1 MSETQTFELSL
12 AQIDDFEFRI
22 RFDGTELEAL
32 TTDESAPLGHNA
44 GPNPARLLLA
54 SVANCLALSLL
65 FSLRKF
71 MNEPGQIKAR
81 ASASME
87 RNEDKRWRITHLSKW
102 AVAVDET
109 DHQTSAWLEYAAGL
123 GQHQGHGVDEADAGH
138 SQCVIKMVVSKRHLL
153 SKAAHGHYTPRRR
166 VREHRRRGVQADR
179 YTQWCRKAAAAC
191 ANFQTAPFPGHE
203 RPQSE

>member
-12 AQIDDFEFRI
+12 TQIDDFEFRI

-71 MNEPGQIKAR
+71 RNEPGQIKAT
-81 ASASME
+81 ASASMD
-87 RNEDKRWRITHLSKW
+87 RNKDKRWRIAHMDVDLHL
-102 AVAVDET
+102 AD
-109 DHQTSAWLEYAAGL
+109 
-123 GQHQGHGVDEADAGH
+123 DAGA
-138 SQCVIKMVVSKRHLL
+138 VRHLPRIL
-153 SKAAHGHYTPRRR
+153 EQFESFCIVTESVRQGIPVSVHVHDGQGVEVHATPS
-166 VREHRRRGVQADR
+166 VA
-179 YTQWCRKAAAAC
+179 
-191 ANFQTAPFPGHE
+191 
-203 RPQSE
+203 